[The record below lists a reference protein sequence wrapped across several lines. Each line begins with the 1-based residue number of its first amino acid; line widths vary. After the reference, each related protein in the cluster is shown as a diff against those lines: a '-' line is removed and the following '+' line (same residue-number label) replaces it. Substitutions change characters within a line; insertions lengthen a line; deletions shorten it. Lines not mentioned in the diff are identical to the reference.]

1 MVKRHQLK
9 NIRLHDL
16 RHSAATLLIEENA
29 SLKAIQE
36 RLGHSKFEVTAD
48 FYAHVTKKVSRDTAD
63 KLEKFNPKNFVPNSS
78 PTEKSVEF

>member
-1 MVKRHQLK
+1 M
-9 NIRLHDL
+9 RLHDL